1 MKKYLAS
8 LLTLVMCLSLLAA
21 CGDPGGATSGAPG
34 SNPPASQAI
43 DPDKQGSTAVT
54 IGYVG
59 GHYACYPSSANSDD
73 FIQQGMVYDK
83 LFEVDDNTGEYTS
96 RVLSSWEWAD
106 DQTLVMTLK
115 DGITF
120 SDGKQ
125 MTAEDVL
132 FSIRNY
138 IDQGETTDKY
148 QYFQYID
155 FDASTISED
164 GMTLTL
170 VYQFPYG
177 PAERTLNCSIMQK
190 EFTQAHDNADQ
201 IWYTGP
207 VGSGPYE
214 ITDCV
219 QDSYVTFTLRD
230 DYWNT
235 DYTYDATEITLRFY
249 TDETAMYI
257 DYQAGNLD
265 AMYGVGTTVA
275 SQVEAANG
283 GQGSVQYVS
292 NNDVAFI
299 MLNEDNEYL
308 ADPAVREAIACALD
322 MTYITD
328 VAYGL
333 LGTPAKS
340 HYASTFDCYSEYEGY
355 AYDVERAKQ
364 ILADAGYSDGE
375 ISLRWVSPDQ
385 SPQPEVG
392 NSVQALLDMIGINV
406 SVASYDLPTALG
418 MYLEGES
425 DIMMMTVTG
434 GNPTKE
440 PYQTLS
446 AFAADAPFIC
456 MSISDETYNSYLAEG
471 LNTVDETAR
480 WAAYQ
485 QADQWLYE
493 NFNALPIC
501 ETLSAIVYNSRITT
515 FNQSAVG
522 RGCLGSLTLA

>member
-8 LLTLVMCLSLLAA
+8 LLALVMCLSLLAA

-328 VAYGL
+328 VVRPAGHSRQEPLCLHLRL
-333 LGTPAKS
+333 L
-340 HYASTFDCYSEYEGY
+340 
-355 AYDVERAKQ
+355 Q
-364 ILADAGYSDGE
+364 
-375 ISLRWVSPDQ
+375 
-385 SPQPEVG
+385 
-392 NSVQALLDMIGINV
+392 
-406 SVASYDLPTALG
+406 
-418 MYLEGES
+418 
-425 DIMMMTVTG
+425 
-434 GNPTKE
+434 
-440 PYQTLS
+440 
-446 AFAADAPFIC
+446 
-456 MSISDETYNSYLAEG
+456 
-471 LNTVDETAR
+471 
-480 WAAYQ
+480 
-485 QADQWLYE
+485 
-493 NFNALPIC
+493 
-501 ETLSAIVYNSRITT
+501 RI
-515 FNQSAVG
+515 
-522 RGCLGSLTLA
+522 

>member
-1 MKKYLAS
+1 
-8 LLTLVMCLSLLAA
+8 
-21 CGDPGGATSGAPG
+21 
-34 SNPPASQAI
+34 
-43 DPDKQGSTAVT
+43 
-54 IGYVG
+54 
-59 GHYACYPSSANSDD
+59 
-73 FIQQGMVYDK
+73 
-83 LFEVDDNTGEYTS
+83 
-96 RVLSSWEWAD
+96 
-106 DQTLVMTLK
+106 
-115 DGITF
+115 
-120 SDGKQ
+120 
-125 MTAEDVL
+125 
-132 FSIRNY
+132 
-138 IDQGETTDKY
+138 
-148 QYFQYID
+148 
-155 FDASTISED
+155 
-164 GMTLTL
+164 
-170 VYQFPYG
+170 
-177 PAERTLNCSIMQK
+177 
-190 EFTQAHDNADQ
+190 
-201 IWYTGP
+201 
-207 VGSGPYE
+207 
-214 ITDCV
+214 
-219 QDSYVTFTLRD
+219 
-230 DYWNT
+230 
-235 DYTYDATEITLRFY
+235 
-249 TDETAMYI
+249 
-257 DYQAGNLD
+257 
-265 AMYGVGTTVA
+265 
-275 SQVEAANG
+275 
-283 GQGSVQYVS
+283 
-292 NNDVAFI
+292 

-501 ETLSAIVYNSRITT
+501 ETLSAIVYNSRIAT

>member
-1 MKKYLAS
+1 MKKYLA
-8 LLTLVMCLSLLAA
+8 LLLALVMCLSLLSA
-21 CGDPGGATSGAPG
+21 CGDTTGDNSQAPG
-34 SNPPASQAI
+34 SDAPASQSI
-43 DPDKQGSTAVT
+43 DPAKEGSTAVT

-73 FIQQGMVYDK
+73 FVQQGMVYDK

-96 RVLSSWEWAD
+96 RVLSSWEWTD
-106 DQTLVMTLK
+106 DKTLVMTLK

-125 MTAEDVL
+125 MTMEDVL
-132 FSIRNY
+132 FSLQNY
-138 IDQGETTDKY
+138 ITQGETTDKY

-155 FDASTISED
+155 FEASTISED

-190 EFTQAHDNADQ
+190 EFTEAHDNADQ

-230 DYWNT
+230 DYWNS
-235 DYTYDATEITLRFY
+235 DYTYDATEVTLRFY

-275 SQVEAANG
+275 SQVEEANG
-283 GQGSVQYVS
+283 AQGSVQYVS

-322 MTYITD
+322 MNYITE

-333 LGTPAKS
+333 LGTEAKS
-340 HYASTFDCYSEYEGY
+340 HYASTFDCYSEHEGY
-355 AYDVERAKQ
+355 TYDVERAQQ

-375 ISLRWVSPDQ
+375 ITLRWVSPDQ
-385 SPQPEVG
+385 SPQPQVGEV
-392 NSVQALLDMIGINV
+392 VQALLDMIGINV
-406 SVASYDLPTALG
+406 TVASYDLPTALG

-434 GNPTKE
+434 GNPTRE

-456 MSISDETYNSYLAEG
+456 MSISDETYNGYLEAG
-471 LNTVDETAR
+471 LNTVDESVR
-480 WAAYQ
+480 WEAYQ
-485 QADQWLYE
+485 QADQWLYD
-493 NFNALPIC
+493 NYNALPIC
-501 ETLSAIVYNSRITT
+501 ETLSAVVYNSRIAS